1 MLSGERPGIV
11 TGASRRYH
19 PGMDEHRD
27 AWVEMPSSE
36 DVQALLGRGA
46 IYDFGFV
53 PAMSRL
59 VISHM
64 DIAPHFGALFSQ
76 IMFAPGALE
85 RPEREMV
92 AAVASSAQDC
102 FY

>member
-1 MLSGERPGIV
+1 M
-11 TGASRRYH
+11 TK
-19 PGMDEHRD
+19 D

-36 DVQALLGRGA
+36 DVRALMGRGGV
-46 IYDFGFV
+46 YDFGFV
-53 PAMSRL
+53 PAMMRL
-59 VISHM
+59 VLSHL

-92 AAVASSAQDC
+92 AAVAASAQDC

>member
-1 MLSGERPGIV
+1 M
-11 TGASRRYH
+11 A
-19 PGMDEHRD
+19 D

-36 DVQALLGRGA
+36 DVRALLGHGG

-53 PAMSRL
+53 PSMLRL
-59 VISHM
+59 VVTHL
-64 DIAPHFGALFSQ
+64 DIAQHFGPLFTQ
-76 IMFAPGALE
+76 IMFAPGALD
-85 RPEREMV
+85 RSEREMV

>member
-1 MLSGERPGIV
+1 MAGGRSGSV
-11 TGASRRYH
+11 TILTMS
-19 PGMDEHRD
+19 EHRD
-27 AWVEMPSSE
+27 AWVEMPTSE
-36 DVQALLGRGA
+36 DVQALLGRGGT
-46 IYDFGFV
+46 YDFGFV

-59 VISHM
+59 VLGHI
-64 DIAPHFGALFSQ
+64 DIAAKFGALFTQ

-92 AAVASSAQDC
+92 AAVAAAAQDC

>member
-1 MLSGERPGIV
+1 MPTEAEMRERFGK
-11 TGASRRYH
+11 G
-19 PGMDEHRD
+19 G
-27 AWVEMPSSE
+27 
-36 DVQALLGRGA
+36 

-53 PAMSRL
+53 PAMTRL
-59 VISHM
+59 VMAHPG
-64 DIAPHFGALFSQ
+64 IAPAFGALFVQ

-92 AAVASSAQDC
+92 AAVAAAAQDC